1 MDISGLG
8 THAFPSAY
16 TCGFQG
22 DLHVLVKHMVTT
34 FFGTADC
41 FGKKRRRDSTALV
54 YEKGL
59 SGIEFLACRLWPPF

>member
-8 THAFPSAY
+8 THAFPLAY

-34 FFGTADC
+34 FFLERRIVLEKREGAIPPPW
-41 FGKKRRRDSTALV
+41 FMKK
-54 YEKGL
+54 
-59 SGIEFLACRLWPPF
+59 ACQE